1 MARRRAGAFALDLA
15 AHLAGAAAKA
25 AWWTAS
31 GAAARAVV
39 RPTKGEQATRFEP
52 TTPPVSRPHLRRAYF
67 SAFEKDA
74 RDVAAGLYPAMDT
87 EVDASDVFRRAADF
101 LTDAAEVD
109 ARRRRAHATEVREV
123 VNSKA
128 YPSYYRQNFHYQTGG
143 WFTADSA
150 RRYDAQ
156 VEALFS
162 GAAGA
167 MRRRALSLLARHW
180 RGRDQRGLTIVDLAC
195 GSGAF
200 LKDLSATFPR
210 SRVMGVDLSPAY
222 LAEARVRSGVRAL
235 AQANAERLPFAD
247 ASLDAI
253 TCVYLFHE
261 LPPRVRPIVAAEI
274 GRVLKPGGVLAF
286 ADSVQPEDEPDLAR
300 LLEAFP
306 AFFHEPYYASYAT
319 TDLPALF
326 GAAGLTLE
334 GADKAFLTKALL
346 LEKSPSPLAGEGLG

>member
-1 MARRRAGAFALDLA
+1 MAEKRRGAFAVDVW

-39 RPTKGEQATRFEP
+39 RPTKGEQAIRFEP
-52 TTPPVSRPHLRRAYF
+52 STPPVSRARLRRAYLA
-67 SAFEKDA
+67 AFEKDA
-74 RDVAAGLYPAMDT
+74 RDVAEGLYPAMDT
-87 EVDASDVFRRAADF
+87 DVDAADLFRRAADF
-101 LTDAAEVD
+101 LTDAAVVD
-109 ARRRRAHATEVREV
+109 ARRREGQGTEVRDI

-167 MRRRALSLLARHW
+167 MRRRALSLLARSW
-180 RGRDQRGLTIVDLAC
+180 RGRDQRGLKVVDLAC

-200 LKDLSATFPR
+200 LKDLAAAFPR
-210 SRVMGVDLSPAY
+210 ARVMGVDLSPAY
-222 LAEARVRSGVRAL
+222 LHQARVRSGVGAL

-247 ASLDAI
+247 ASLDAV
-253 TCVYLFHE
+253 TCIYLFHE

-274 GRVLKPGGVLAF
+274 ARVLKPGGVLAF
-286 ADSVQPEDEPDLAR
+286 ADSVQPQDEPDLAR
-300 LLEAFP
+300 LLDAFP
-306 AFFHEPYYASYAT
+306 AFFHEPYYTSYAAA
-319 TDLPALF
+319 DLPALF
-326 GAAGLTLE
+326 GEAGLALAAE
-334 GADKAFLTKALL
+334 DKAFLTKALL
-346 LEKSPSPLAGEGLG
+346 FTRG